1 MKTPTYALVIRAA
14 AAVAVALAGSSV
26 AVPALA
32 EAGSPN
38 PATASPSPSP
48 SPTSEAAL
56 APTAPVEP
64 AASSPEPGISDA
76 GLAEAIRRD
85 LGMTLA
91 EFNAAG
97 AQAKRAA
104 EAAPSLRGLPGYVG
118 IVLRDGKIVVEGSG
132 VELQARIDELNQAG
146 PAEFALEAP
155 ALKTSALAAPTGPGA
170 TPAAAVKPELV
181 AGSAEQLF
189 QAYVRE
195 VGPAGLQAVA
205 YADGHFIVRTG
216 GTNTAEAWTSAALAP
231 GSLDPA
237 PAPAPGKI
245 SAAAFVS
252 RYANV
257 KLEKGAPIKTEDDY
271 FGGQGYVIDK
281 MTICSAGFGAFDPA
295 GLPLV
300 LTAGHCAEDGTAAKA
315 DVEPPTAAPAGG
327 ATTSLPAVLEP
338 LGSFGFSQFGGPDN
352 SPITGAESSPGNIG
366 TDIAV
371 IKDLR
376 PGLKVQPSA
385 TTWKTPANPG
395 QTSVKII
402 GTAAPYQGQAVCR
415 SGRTTGWSCGEVA
428 ETGVYVVGGRTTAAG
443 DLRAFKG
450 FLSYDVQSSG
460 GDSGGPWISGN
471 FAVGTHSAGEPR
483 GAAQNFAVATTLDD
497 ALGSI
502 PGPVQL
508 QLFLNKPELAGTPDT
523 GTVLPGSLIRGR
535 VPAAPASGVAANSTV
550 RLLRPDQDAVEIPVD
565 AAGSWSF
572 NAPASEG
579 TFQFTAETVNGHS
592 RSGAAAF
599 SLKVSGLLAPEI
611 SAPASGSSLA
621 ALDRVEGT
629 GTPGNTVVLSG
640 QLTGSAKVSPQGRWS
655 VSVGSQ
661 RVYGK
666 LSVSAVQTAPG
677 HVDSPPATLV
687 FTVPPPAPAVA
698 GQWNGVSFRQD
709 LLPDA
714 ISGTGVDG
722 AAVTVLIDGQPIGAV
737 QKGGSGVGTKSVFP
751 SLVPHVLV
759 AGGRWSVRF
768 PAGLAVGL
776 HTLSVTQSVDGI
788 ASSPLRARFTISP
801 PASAAMAGNIPPT
814 AAAGARVSTPQQ
826 PGSPAMLA
834 STGANGVLPAAALAA
849 AALLLGGACIALG
862 RRRTVR

>member
-1 MKTPTYALVIRAA
+1 
-14 AAVAVALAGSSV
+14 
-26 AVPALA
+26 
-32 EAGSPN
+32 
-38 PATASPSPSP
+38 
-48 SPTSEAAL
+48 
-56 APTAPVEP
+56 
-64 AASSPEPGISDA
+64 
-76 GLAEAIRRD
+76 
-85 LGMTLA
+85 MTLA

-508 QLFLNKPELAGTPDT
+508 QLFLNKPERTGEAGGAEVVAGDL
-523 GTVLPGSLIRGR
+523 VKGR
-535 VPAAPASGVAANSTV
+535 VPAEPSTSLPADTKVRIAITAPHTLAGQTLEVPVGPSGNWAFPAP
-550 RLLRPDQDAVEIPVD
+550 LP
-565 AAGSWSF
+565 AG
-572 NAPASEG
+572 PL
-579 TFQFTAETVNGHS
+579 TFTATTLNGFS
-592 RSGAAAF
+592 R
-599 SLKVSGLLAPEI
+599 
-611 SAPASGSSLA
+611 SAPASFTVTVAPA
-621 ALDRVEGT
+621 ALDAPTLTTPAGNPVVSLTRIDGTGMPGAAVTLSGEVDGAGTVPFDGHWTVRLDHPAPYGRVDVAAVLSTSGVPDSPAAAATFTVRPPSPAVSGIADGAQIRSDTPPWTIQGTGVEGAEVKALID
-629 GTPGNTVVLSG
+629 GTPMAAQASG
-640 QLTGSAKVSPQGRWS
+640 GAATGSRTVTLALPQLVVSEGRWS
-655 VSVGSQ
+655 VPFPAH
-661 RVYGK
+661 
-666 LSVSAVQTAPG
+666 LAPG
-677 HVDSPPATLV
+677 
-687 FTVPPPAPAVA
+687 
-698 GQWNGVSFRQD
+698 R
-709 LLPDA
+709 
-714 ISGTGVDG
+714 
-722 AAVTVLIDGQPIGAV
+722 
-737 QKGGSGVGTKSVFP
+737 
-751 SLVPHVLV
+751 
-759 AGGRWSVRF
+759 
-768 PAGLAVGL
+768 
-776 HTLSVTQSVDGI
+776 HTLSVTQSVDGVTS
-788 ASSPLRARFTISP
+788 APRQVEFTILAAPAAPAAPAATAEPGTPADPAEPGP
-801 PASAAMAGNIPPT
+801 PAEAAAPAAANGADGTVVTAGSGQLADTGAGTILT
-814 AAAGARVSTPQQ
+814 TVGVAAGA
-826 PGSPAMLA
+826 MLV
-834 STGANGVLPAAALAA
+834 GAVLLVGIQVAGV
-849 AALLLGGACIALG
+849 
-862 RRRTVR
+862 RRRTIR

>member
-1 MKTPTYALVIRAA
+1 
-14 AAVAVALAGSSV
+14 
-26 AVPALA
+26 
-32 EAGSPN
+32 
-38 PATASPSPSP
+38 
-48 SPTSEAAL
+48 
-56 APTAPVEP
+56 
-64 AASSPEPGISDA
+64 
-76 GLAEAIRRD
+76 
-85 LGMTLA
+85 MTLA

-661 RVYGK
+661 RAYGK

-722 AAVTVLIDGQPIGAV
+722 AAVAVLIDGQPIGAV

-759 AGGRWSVRF
+759 ADGRWSVRF

-814 AAAGARVSTPQQ
+814 AAAGARVSTPRQ